1 MVAPVS
7 QQTLSQI
14 ATPAINAGDIAK
26 SYLAGIEA
34 RQMKKAR
41 DQEMQM
47 KQMQMQE
54 YQQNQEVREKQ
65 RQASLM
71 QLQGQIESLPQENK
85 NKLQQNLNESKRL
98 RIESFDITLTDLGTV
113 RGAKGWRK
121 WQEDHKDT
129 LKDYFE
135 SDEQFE
141 EFMKTPFTVQG
152 KEELL
157 NRWRANKP
165 AMIDKR
171 LEYEMQ
177 QRYAEEKARA
187 EAAAKPDKPQKM
199 DIEKEVTSIAD
210 MYSLNKNTAKVVADI
225 HSDYLNKQDPT
236 MRWEAAGIVS
246 EAVQELHRNFGKNS
260 WFADEYS
267 RDQIQEAFSIV
278 ETRRQMARTGTG
290 TPAIDKVKGGRAN
303 PIPFTKD
310 DTSWENLPSGTH
322 IIIDGK
328 RSVVEQ

>member
-47 KQMQMQE
+47 KQMQIQE

-65 RQASLM
+65 RQASLI

-85 NKLQQNLNESKRL
+85 NNLQRNINESKQL
-98 RIESFDITLTDLGTV
+98 RIEAFDLTLTDLGTV
-113 RGAKGWRK
+113 VRGAKSWRK

-152 KEELL
+152 KDELL

-187 EAAAKPDKPQKM
+187 EKEAEGIKPQTM
-199 DIEKEVTSIAD
+199 DVGKQAATLQDNYDLEKTTAD
-210 MYSLNKNTAKVVADI
+210 MVANKYSDLLKEGTPRFEVESVVAEAI
-225 HSDYLNKQDPT
+225 GLLENAPWYNPFHKSEFTQDQFDNALQ
-236 MRWEAAGIVS
+236 M
-246 EAVQELHRNFGKNS
+246 VQSK
-260 WFADEYS
+260 
-267 RDQIQEAFSIV
+267 
-278 ETRRQMARTGTG
+278 RQYENTGTG
-290 TPAIDKVKGGRAN
+290 IPMVDKQPGGKAN
-303 PIPFTKD
+303 PIAFTKE
-310 DTSWENLPSGTH
+310 DTSWEKLPSGTH